1 MLFVFAENPEVV
13 DSQLLTAV
21 IFLGGCLTKVLLVC
35 IYPRSWRM
43 EQYRSASETRCIW
56 RSSWMFFFLIPENR
70 FSAKWNLRFSLW
82 NEKIKSFIYL
92 PRNQWLE
99 DDISFWDGLFSKVM
113 PVSESV
119 TLSILGFHVSF
130 EGCKCLLNLRLCLVS
145 ISAFFH
151 TFLFTGPLPGW
162 LDEVKRMELWKMR
175 AKLERG
181 KKRRLYH
188 DQIQHQ

>member
-13 DSQLLTAV
+13 DSQLLTCCILFRGMFDQSSSCNTEAPRKPV
-21 IFLGGCLTKVLLVC
+21 HLKVFLNGFFSSPKTDFRLSGT
-35 IYPRSWRM
+35 WDFH
-43 EQYRSASETRCIW
+43 SEMKRLNHLST
-56 RSSWMFFFLIPENR
+56 FPE
-70 FSAKWNLRFSLW
+70 
-82 NEKIKSFIYL
+82 
-92 PRNQWLE
+92 NQWLE
-99 DDISFWDGLFSKVM
+99 DDISFWDGLFSRVM

-181 KKRRLYH
+181 EKRRLYH
-188 DQIQHQ
+188 D